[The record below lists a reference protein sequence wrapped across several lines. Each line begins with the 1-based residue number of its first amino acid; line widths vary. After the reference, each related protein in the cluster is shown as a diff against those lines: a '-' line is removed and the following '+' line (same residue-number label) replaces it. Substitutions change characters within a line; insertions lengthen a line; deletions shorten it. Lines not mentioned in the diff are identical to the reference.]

1 MLTLSE
7 EIILLSFNEKLG
19 QAVSVSGWSLSCAMA
34 GATLMDLALANRID
48 TDIERLTLVDSTP
61 LNDDIL
67 DPVLAEIVQAN
78 ETRDCRFWIEHLA
91 AQGKK
96 IREKALS
103 RLVACGILEAEE
115 DGFSFVPGV
124 SQARRYPMFDARV
137 REEVRLRVMRVL
149 FDNDI
154 PEPHDIM
161 IISLANACGIF
172 EHLLSSDE
180 FELIK
185 SRLAT
190 VVRLELIS
198 RSVVE
203 VVRQGEPASKRVVP
217 SREIPMVS
225 PLPLTTRLLNLYR
238 DWLVEQH
245 LNLGPIFKAKIG
257 KKDVVIMAGPESN
270 MFFTKHDRT
279 HFRSREFWLGVDDQ
293 LGASRSTLSMVGED
307 HFRLRRV
314 KKYGYSCP
322 MGEIRIPDIVDVV
335 RSEIASWPIDKPM
348 SGTTTCK
355 RIIYNLTAR
364 VIAGIS
370 APEYFDDLSF
380 WLDETMKYAVLK
392 KNTWYSR
399 RRLNS
404 PRYDLASQR
413 LNELAEKIVAAHDP
427 DTRGDRPRDIID
439 DLLATHRSDPL
450 FLSEADL
457 KTAILEP
464 MWIPMDTTGH
474 VTSFLLYVLLKY
486 HDLQQRARTEADELF
501 AQGSPTAQGIH
512 QLDVTHRIVLE
523 TMRMYLPIAAHNR
536 TVTNSFEF
544 AGYRIP
550 AGTNVV
556 IAGGISHFL
565 PKYYPDPKTFD
576 IDRFAPPRNEHKQPG
591 AYCPFGLG
599 THRCLG
605 AALAE
610 FLMMTTMAT
619 ILHDVEVVLDPPNY
633 TLTRWKIDS
642 STAPR
647 PDKSFRFRLV
657 RKRSN
662 GGLSCNVPLPC

>member
-7 EIILLSFNEKLG
+7 EMALLSFNEKLG
-19 QAVSVSGWSLSCAMA
+19 HVVFVPGWSLSCAMA
-34 GATLMDLALANRID
+34 GAALMDLTLANRID
-48 TDIERLTLVDSTP
+48 TDMERLMLVDSTP

-67 DPVLAEIVQAN
+67 DPVLAEVVQAN
-78 ETRDCRFWIEHLA
+78 ETHDCRFWIEHLA
-91 AQGKK
+91 AQGGK
-96 IREKALS
+96 ILEKALS
-103 RLVACGILEAEE
+103 HLVARGILEAEE
-115 DGFSFVPGV
+115 NGFTLVPGV
-124 SQARRYPMFDARV
+124 SQARRYPRFDPQA

-161 IISLANACGIF
+161 IISLAHACGIF
-172 EHLLSSDE
+172 EHLLSFDE
-180 FELIK
+180 FELVK

-190 VVRLELIS
+190 ICRLELIS
-198 RSVVE
+198 RSVME
-203 VVRQGEPASKRVVP
+203 AVRQGESASQRVP
-217 SREIPMVS
+217 PPPPREIPMVS
-225 PLPLTTRLLNLYR
+225 PPSFTTRLLNLYR

-245 LNLGPIFKAKIG
+245 LNLGPIFKAKMG
-257 KKDVVIMAGPESN
+257 KKDVIIMVGPESN

-279 HFRSREFWLGVDDQ
+279 HFRSREFWVGVDDQ

-322 MGEIRIPDIVDVV
+322 MGEIRIPDVVDVV
-335 RSEIASWPIDKPM
+335 RREIASWPIDKPM

-364 VIAGIS
+364 VISGIS

-392 KNTWYSR
+392 KNTWYAR

-404 PRYDLASQR
+404 PRYDLASER
-413 LNELAEKIVAAHDP
+413 LNELAGKIVAAHDP
-427 DTRGDRPRDIID
+427 DKRGDRPRDIID
-439 DLLATHRSDPL
+439 DLLATHRFDPV
-450 FLSEADL
+450 FLPEADL
-457 KTAILEP
+457 KTAVLEP

-474 VTSFLLYVLLKY
+474 VTSFLLYILLKH
-486 HDLQQRARTEADELF
+486 HDLRQRARIEVDELF
-501 AQGSPTAQGIH
+501 AQGTPTAQGIH
-512 QLDVTHRIVLE
+512 HLDVTHRIVLE
-523 TMRMYLPIAAHNR
+523 TMRMYLPLAAHNR

-550 AGTNVV
+550 AGANVV

-565 PKYYPDPKTFD
+565 PEYYPNPKTFD
-576 IDRFAPPRNEHKQPG
+576 IDRFAPPRNEHKRPG
-591 AYCPFGLG
+591 VYCPFGLG

-610 FLMMTTMAT
+610 FLMITVMAT

-662 GGLSCNVPLPC
+662 SDL